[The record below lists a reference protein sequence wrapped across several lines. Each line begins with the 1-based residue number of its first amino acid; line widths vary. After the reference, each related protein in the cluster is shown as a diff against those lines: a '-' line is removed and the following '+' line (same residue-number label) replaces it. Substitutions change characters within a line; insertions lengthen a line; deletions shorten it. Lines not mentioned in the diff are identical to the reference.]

1 MVQPA
6 CGREAYHPGA
16 IRSDSL
22 RLQRHVNGSKGVPVP
37 TTPTTGAAMPATVAQ
52 LIAHLDARIVTG
64 AMPAGSRLESERKL
78 AERHGV
84 SRPIVREVLRI
95 LQERGLVMAQPGRG
109 TFVQELRPTGGVATP
124 EILTRRGQVTARQ
137 LSAARIMLEGEAA
150 ALAAA
155 NRSAADLKHM
165 QALLDSLDATDNVIA
180 KAEKDL
186 AFHEA
191 VLLAA
196 RNSVLQVMFGSIRS
210 LSFALMV
217 RSLGDRRVRD
227 TGAPIHH
234 AILAAIRRRDSQ
246 AARRQMIKHLS
257 VAETHYG
264 PDLDR
269 PLAHIL
275 PPGAPAGSD
284 IGAALRD
291 ARR

>member
-1 MVQPA
+1 M
-6 CGREAYHPGA
+6 
-16 IRSDSL
+16 
-22 RLQRHVNGSKGVPVP
+22 QRHINGSKGVPVP
-37 TTPTTGAAMPATVAQ
+37 STPTTGAAIPATVAQ
-52 LIAHLDARIVTG
+52 LIAHLDAGIVAGTT
-64 AMPAGSRLESERKL
+64 PAGSRLESERKL

-84 SRPIVREVLRI
+84 SRPVVREALRI

-109 TFVQELRPTGGVATP
+109 TFVRELRPTGGAATP

-155 NRSAADLKHM
+155 KRTATDLKHM

-196 RNSVLQVMFGSIRS
+196 RNPVLQVMFGSIRS
-210 LSFALMV
+210 LSFALML

-234 AILAAIRRRDSQ
+234 AILAAIRRRDSG

-284 IGAALRD
+284 IGAAHGG

>member
-1 MVQPA
+1 MPTTQPA
-6 CGREAYHPGA
+6 
-16 IRSDSL
+16 
-22 RLQRHVNGSKGVPVP
+22 
-37 TTPTTGAAMPATVAQ
+37 GAAIPATVAQ
-52 LIAHLDARIVTG
+52 LIAHLDATIVTG
-64 AMPAGSRLESERKL
+64 ALPAGSRLESERKL

-84 SRPIVREVLRI
+84 SRPVVREALRI
-95 LQERGLVMAQPGRG
+95 LQERGLVVAQPGRG
-109 TFVQELRPTGGVATP
+109 TFVRELRPTGGVATP

-165 QALLDSLDATDNVIA
+165 QTLLDAFDATDNVIV

-196 RNSVLQVMFGSIRS
+196 RNPVLQVMFGSIRS
-210 LSFALMV
+210 LSYALML
-217 RSLGDRRVRD
+217 RSLGDRRVRE

-234 AILAAIRRRDSQ
+234 AVLAAIRKRDSR
-246 AARRQMIKHLS
+246 AARRHMVKHLS

-269 PLAHIL
+269 PLAQIL
-275 PPGAPAGSD
+275 PPRAPAVSD
-284 IGAALRD
+284 IGEALKDIGATLLRD
-291 ARR
+291 APGTR